1 MTTEPTPP
9 FRPSIGLRGLH
20 VVYQLL
26 WHLFLPFALAYF
38 VLLSRREPAYR
49 RRLWQR
55 LGLGRAARPG
65 AVWVNAVSIGEMRA
79 AAPLVRRL
87 LLAGHDVVLTHATP
101 DGWRGGRQ
109 FFGPEIAA
117 GRVRQAWVPL
127 DLFWTVGLFLRR
139 FRPRLGL
146 VVEGEIWPGQ
156 VLTAHR
162 LGVPLAVVN
171 GNLNARALVRD
182 SRSWLGRRRQELF
195 CGFALALTKSPG
207 HVARYVACGMDPERV
222 IEVGELK
229 ADIPIRA
236 DQVAAAVPVR
246 AALVRDRPGV
256 LLLASAVEDEVPD
269 LLGVVRLLGERLSP
283 PPAVVWVPRDAQ
295 GFDTLAA
302 RLAAEGLDPCRR
314 SQVLDDRLRLRA
326 PLTGLMLGDS
336 LGEMDFYYQLADVV
350 FVGATLNDEG
360 GHNITEPLAHERPV
374 VTGPSLWGIA
384 ASAPPAQAAGV
395 LRVMPDAPALA
406 EELVRLFTDAP
417 ERAAFAAL
425 TRGYH
430 DTQGGAAARSMDA
443 LAPWL
448 AAR

>member
-1 MTTEPTPP
+1 MTDMTAP
-9 FRPSIGLRGLH
+9 FRPSPGLRGLYMF
-20 VVYQLL
+20 YQLL
-26 WHLFLPFALAYF
+26 WHVALPFALVYF
-38 VLLSRREPAYR
+38 ALLSRREPGYR

-55 LGLGRAARPG
+55 LGFGRAARPG

-79 AAPLVRRL
+79 VTPLVRRL
-87 LLAGHDVVLTHATP
+87 LDAGHDVVLTHATP

-109 FFGPEIAA
+109 FFGPEI
-117 GRVRQAWVPL
+117 GTGQVRQAWVPL
-127 DLFWTVGLFLRR
+127 DVFWAVGLFLRR

-146 VVEGEIWPGQ
+146 MVEGEIWPGQ

-162 LGVPLAVVN
+162 LGVPLVIVN
-171 GNLNARALVRD
+171 GNLSARRCAKD
-182 SRSWLGRRRQELF
+182 AGWWLGRQRQRLYT
-195 CGFALALTKSPG
+195 GFVLALTKSPG
-207 HVARYVACGMDPERV
+207 HVARYVASGLDPERV

-229 ADIPIRA
+229 ADIPVRA
-236 DQVAAAVPVR
+236 DQVAAAAPVR
-246 AALVRDRPGV
+246 AALLRDRPGV
-256 LLLASAVEDEVPD
+256 LLLASAVEAEVPD
-269 LLGVVRLLGERLSP
+269 LLGVVRLLRDRITQ

-314 SQVLDDRLRLRA
+314 SQVLDDRLRPRG

-395 LRVMPDAPALA
+395 LRVFPDAPALA
-406 EELVRLFTDAP
+406 EELVRMFTDAT
-417 ERAAFAAL
+417 EREGFAAL
-425 TRGYH
+425 TQGYH
-430 DTQGGAAARSMDA
+430 AGQGGAAARSMAA

-448 AAR
+448 DAG